1 MDIEVWS
8 DVVCPWCYI
17 GTTRLHRALERFP
30 GHDDVTVRYRSF
42 ELDPSRGASTDQT
55 LVEMLSAKYGVS
67 TDQAQAMNQRVS
79 DIAAG
84 EGLAYRLDIARPG
97 NSFDAHRV
105 SHLADSLGLGAA
117 MTDRL
122 HAAYFTEGAA
132 ISDPDTLVRLA
143 RDVGVDGDRAQATLA
158 SDEFGDAVRE
168 DERLAA
174 ELGVRGVPFFVF
186 DRRFGVSGAQ
196 EVSVLLSALEQ
207 AAEPRS
213 AQRATGT

>member
-30 GHDDVTVRYRSF
+30 GRDGVTVTYRSF
-42 ELDPSRGASTDQT
+42 ELDPGRPATTDESLET
-55 LVEMLSAKYGVS
+55 MLSTKYGVS
-67 TDQAQAMNQRVS
+67 ADQARAMNQRVT
-79 DIAAG
+79 DVAAG
-84 EGLAYRLDIARPG
+84 EGLEYRLDIARPG
-97 NSFDAHRV
+97 NSFDAHRL
-105 SHLADSLGLGAA
+105 SHLADSLGMGAA

-143 RDVGVDGDRAQATLA
+143 DEVGVDPDRARATLA
-158 SDEFGDAVRE
+158 GDEFGDAVRA

-174 ELGVRGVPFFVF
+174 ELGIRGVPFFVF

-207 AAEPRS
+207 ASETPTDA
-213 AQRATGT
+213 